1 VWPYHKQDGERYFLV
16 DGHVH
21 FWNVHPGSPGGQ
33 VGPRARP
40 DRTAQLN
47 ARWGVK
53 RTRHGARSGT
63 IRALESVLHTPLGTK
78 SDHL

>member
-1 VWPYHKQDGERYFLV
+1 MSGAHTYEQDGERYFLV

-40 DRTAQLN
+40 YRTAQLN
-47 ARWGVK
+47 AR
-53 RTRHGARSGT
+53 
-63 IRALESVLHTPLGTK
+63 
-78 SDHL
+78 